1 MSHWMATSV
10 FFGGVGFVGS
20 ATVEEVHVYLLPSGN
35 LKAAVNSEQAGGLG
49 ISVHVVS
56 ITDVEC
62 GDSMW
67 LSGVA
72 VITVVE
78 YMTVGGLLQE
88 GVTEGSDNFLETG
101 GGDFTG
107 VTCVNRYSKVISL
120 GRPPVTTFLTGE
132 KSRASPEGSA
142 RKTFLCGSRST
153 SLCSQA
159 SYRMSNSLFC
169 AKVGVPIPLWAQVN
183 GEASSGTRPTS
194 PRVL

>member
-1 MSHWMATSV
+1 LLEINDVALDGRISFLWWSWVCRVGDDGRSTRVLTSI
-10 FFGGVGFVGS
+10 
-20 ATVEEVHVYLLPSGN
+20 GN
-35 LKAAVNSEQAGGLG
+35 LKEAVHSEQAGGLG

-72 VITVVE
+72 VMAVVE
-78 YMTVGGLLQE
+78 YMTVGGSLQE

-107 VTCVNRYSKVISL
+107 VTGANRYSKVISL

-142 RKTFLCGSRST
+142 RKTVLCGF
-153 SLCSQA
+153 SLRAFS
-159 SYRMSNSLFC
+159 
-169 AKVGVPIPLWAQVN
+169 
-183 GEASSGTRPTS
+183 
-194 PRVL
+194 